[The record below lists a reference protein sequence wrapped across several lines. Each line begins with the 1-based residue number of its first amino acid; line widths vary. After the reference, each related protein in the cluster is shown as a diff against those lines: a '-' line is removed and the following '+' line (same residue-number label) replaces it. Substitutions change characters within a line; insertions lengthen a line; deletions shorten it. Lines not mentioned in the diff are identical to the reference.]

1 MMTALNTS
9 SDAPKNAVATILQH
23 KPDFAPKAAFIL
35 GSGLGVIADQ
45 LDNKIEIPFEV
56 LDDFP
61 ISTVE
66 GHSGT
71 LVLGTM
77 NGVEVVCMKGRGHYY
92 EHQTMKVMTTPVR
105 TFKLLGCEFMLTT
118 CAAGSLQPERIGVG
132 SVVVFNDHI
141 NTMPESPMC
150 GPNDDEYGP
159 RFFSLAN
166 AYDKGLREEALA
178 VAKSID
184 LPVETGVYVSYTGP
198 NFETAAEI
206 RMMQIIGGDVVGMSI
221 VPEIIS
227 AAHCGLKAVAFC
239 AITNLAEGLG
249 NVTLSHEQTLE
260 CAKLAQP
267 KLITLIN
274 AFMESHFHA

>member
-1 MMTALNTS
+1 MNSTIMKN
-9 SDAPKNAVATILQH
+9 DAPKNAVATILKH
-23 KPDFAPKAAFIL
+23 KPGFQPKAAFIL
-35 GSGLGVIADQ
+35 GSGLGVIADE
-45 LDNKIEIPFEV
+45 LENKTEIPYEE
-56 LDDFP
+56 LDGFP

-77 NGVEVVCMKGRGHYY
+77 NGVDVVCMKGRGHFY
-92 EHQTMKVMTTPVR
+92 EHRSMKIMTTPVR
-105 TFKLLGCEFMLTT
+105 TFKLLGCEFMLST
-118 CAAGSLQPERIGVG
+118 CAAGSLRPERIGVG
-132 SVVVFNDHI
+132 SVVIFHDHI

-150 GPNDDEYGP
+150 GKNDEEYGP

-166 AYDKGLREEALA
+166 AYDKNLREEAFG
-178 VAKSID
+178 VARESGID
-184 LPVETGVYVSYTGP
+184 VEPGVYVSYTGP

-206 RMMQIIGGDVVGMSI
+206 RMMQIIGGDVVGMSV

-227 AAHCGLKAVAFC
+227 AAHCGLPAMAFC

-249 NVTLSHEQTLE
+249 DVTLSHEQTLE

-267 KLITLIN
+267 KLIQLVK
-274 AFMESHFHA
+274 AFMENHL